1 MTRLFRSDA
10 RVRHAV
16 GNVSQLQTLAVMVVA
31 TLCLLIQRHQL
42 DQTCFS
48 CLGLV
53 LVPNSRRHQRTQT
66 HNAQEK
72 KDSIMGPFAAP
83 PRTPTALFG
92 VVMDPPSSHS
102 FKEEQDSNNST
113 NEGNNATDSSD
124 SSSSWIPSPSG
135 GFFANLPHPIRLLRR
150 KPRQETSEH
159 PPHLEE
165 HQTET
170 NPTHQQQQS
179 KPKVDTEERKRNNV
193 KTTTSIPQ
201 VTDVVEYKKEV
212 VDVDDFEFVA
222 VRFYA
227 PWCKACRAVERPFRR
242 LAKEFPTV
250 KFVEVPVTKD
260 NAYLH
265 QGLAIPSLPFAHIYQ
280 TTRAIEN
287 SGGATL
293 VEEMKINKRVFA
305 DFQKILDEYVRGEC
319 QVFYDEHDGRVVNGR
334 NSTDSMSTTEDE
346 PVSTR

>member
-10 RVRHAV
+10 RIRHAV
-16 GNVSQLQTLAVMVVA
+16 GNVSQLQTLMVMVIA
-31 TLCLLIQRHQL
+31 TLCLLNQRHQQS
-42 DQTCFS
+42 QTCFS

-53 LVPNSRRHQRTQT
+53 LVPSSRWHHRTQIR
-66 HNAQEK
+66 NAQEK
-72 KDSIMGPFAAP
+72 KGTIIGPRASP
-83 PRTPTALFG
+83 PRTSIALFG

-113 NEGNNATDSSD
+113 NEGNNETDSGD

-150 KPRQETSEH
+150 KRRQETSEH
-159 PPHLEE
+159 LPQLEE
-165 HQTET
+165 HQTES
-170 NPTHQQQQS
+170 NPMHQQQS
-179 KPKVDTEERKRNNV
+179 KPKVDTKERKKNNV

-201 VTDVVEYKKEV
+201 VTDVVQYKKEV
-212 VDVDDFEFVA
+212 VDVDDFELVA

-265 QGLAIPSLPFAHIYQ
+265 QGLGIPSLPFAHIYQ
-280 TTRAIEN
+280 TTRGMEN

-293 VEEMKINKRVFA
+293 VEEMKINKHVFA

-334 NSTDSMSTTEDE
+334 NSTDSMSATDDE